1 MANYVKFKQGLKKD
15 FNTTNQPL
23 TNGMIYFVID
33 EHNNGSIYYDTIVDG
48 EHATKEGTVHRVKF
62 SGLPIKIT
70 GSVIGTGVIS
80 KDGETIEINTS
91 TNHSH
96 GLAHQDFTVTLSND
110 DTNLKWTRLGNQNG
124 EGFWLKSIKGDVKAP
139 AWFQP
144 NYGAGIAFGG
154 GSTKGIISVKYNEPS
169 IRFAG
174 GNGDAPVWYFTITGA
189 NDKTYD
195 LSKIGGHSSDSAK
208 LDHNLIFKIAST
220 ADATQGGNGTATD
233 LSGSAVDLYLPTKI
247 SGFDLLQATRFQ
259 GNADTST
266 VAAKLGKGG
275 NTSLPMTFYWDG
287 SKGTQPTWLWGG
299 ENGIDMYVYNPSN
312 FRVAHSVNTA
322 GLDHDVTFKISK
334 VANATT
340 GEAGV
345 VTKLTGALLEL
356 ILPASI
362 SGFNLIQ
369 STRFQ
374 GNADSATVASRA
386 NSLFLNP
393 SNRQENIDYQ
403 INSDKYQS
411 RVTYSL
417 ASSITKT
424 GKPPVGDSHVLTFG
438 WDGSGWG
445 AQLAIT
451 ADAKPHMAIR
461 GATVDEKG
469 VSIWDET
476 WSTVLDSS
484 NYTSYI
490 NNYYWANVKV
500 STASSM
506 ETKPT
511 FNTAY
516 TSNWWRS
523 TGKTGWWND
532 TYSGGIAMEDKTYVK
547 VAGNKSFL
555 IPNGSLKIGGNGDI
569 FFATGY
575 DDATLKIYGQ
585 TNTDFGVETIV
596 IQTCFD
602 NRDPQTSEYT
612 TQYANR
618 CNLLLQPRGGQVYIG
633 KNLTTP
639 GDIGYKLL
647 VGGNQ
652 WIEGNLVF
660 KGAKEIKFI
669 GSKQTYSMIR
679 FIDNTSDAY
688 GNGISIGGGGSTV
701 IGAGESAMS
710 YVTNGGDERL
720 FLLSD
725 GAINIEAGGDTI
737 SNRKGLQVT
746 SDGHILPI
754 KAENSNPNAQDLG
767 SAADYWR
774 NLYINNI
781 TLQGQVGNRLVW
793 TNGSKILQAG
803 YHYADTDRIAIN
815 TAGRQGYNF
824 YVNGSSYFSS
834 NTYIHRNYFLNN
846 PSTGAG
852 ELVLTAL
859 GYKSAGYPVYND
871 PEFAKGANGIS
882 VYNNSSNGVVT
893 HAIVSDASSGNSSGK
908 ILKITHTGSG
918 SPGFGG
924 FVQYISS
931 RANAIFIQI
940 FRAKIPTGRNVATAS
955 NSMGDNYKD
964 EWLTPTTGTGRW
976 EWYARRVICGASGT
990 FSTGGYVYIK
1000 DGAAP
1005 TASSPLVWYL
1015 SYCNVIDI
1023 TKGNYDGLRTRYSDF
1038 VIYDSGEDGKDN
1050 KTPINDKYVAK
1061 IVAKTSNGT
1070 TFTLRG
1076 LNGAGNELAD
1086 AVLTIPNAGSG
1097 KAGLITDA
1105 AQTIY
1110 GEKTLT
1116 SNLRFANVTTGTRG
1130 IVGTIADNNYWRVV
1144 GRADKTNEGYLEIAT
1159 GDDANEPIYMRQYSG
1174 VFGTVKRTFTILD
1187 GSGCSRAPEL
1197 FEAKKV
1203 HVNSKLN
1210 QSTAI
1215 ADISYQFQVTGTSNF
1230 TDTVNISG
1238 VTNHHNN
1245 IQIDANYSIARP
1257 GRGSNWFGS
1266 HNTAMIRMTTIDGW
1280 APLLAQRA
1288 TNGYW
1293 VLGHYNNGGE
1303 FNDQWIFGY
1312 LANSNLEGTSGAKND
1327 LSTKYRMRNVGGEKN
1342 ILFSTYNAQIGS
1354 STNPVYIKSNGEA
1367 VACTYSLS
1375 ATIEAGTA
1383 NRMAYYKT
1391 ANQIGSSGHYVTSN
1405 QVGINASS
1413 SKNYTFYVGGD
1424 SLFDNAVTINGNV
1437 HILPDTDVGLNG
1449 AGSLVIGNKAGQN
1462 LGIDGN
1468 EIMARNNS
1476 KASALYLNNEG
1487 GVVQV
1492 GQDGITI
1499 QAKASSTNLQSGG
1512 LRISSENAGNSGN
1525 VALELYRGNNGSWQI
1540 ANEGAILYF
1549 RTNWVGEKKATYA
1562 KNTLIIDNTTGSAS
1576 IPYLAIGQ
1584 EERNTTYGLYVV
1596 SSQSW
1601 IKNTLWTGN
1610 VYPDTNNT
1618 RECGTNNY
1626 FWNKMNTNWLNVNRG
1641 TSQTDGGITLYGGDV
1656 NYGIIFR
1663 TTKNQGTHGY
1673 VSGDWATYFTMS
1685 NSAGRGWI
1693 FKRWGVG
1700 NVASISTDG
1709 NAYFNGHIRAA
1720 STGGSWLDGQRYN
1733 YGGYNLLD
1741 ATNSESYWPWLRQ
1754 TNTNTKKWFS
1764 FGILANSFYL
1774 IGSSTNRTDNGYD
1787 FGWQFDISNGNTT
1800 FNTNGNKNNTS
1811 KTVINGRLIVNPYY
1825 STEQSYSEG
1834 IRVNRANNGWANII
1848 LGGDNGSSTGTSS
1861 TTWLIGHRGSN
1872 GTSSGSGGSNGAN
1885 LTGKINDL
1893 TIEVN
1898 SSSGQGLTLPVAQG
1912 ELLTWQQ
1919 RPIMAQ
1925 LPAQGGSATILNNAN
1940 YKTAYLATTSNGNAS
1955 MGLVSANWYHVMNF
1969 RHLDNNGFN
1978 SQFVLPLN
1986 HNGQAAWRLSSG
1998 TTWEPWNYIFD
2009 DNHAMIPAS
2018 NNVYNIGSASNYW
2031 ATGYINTLYVAGN
2044 AYANGSNRIPTTG
2057 NTTGTI
2063 GSATVPVYSDNGVL
2077 KTITSYSGNAATAT
2091 TASKLSR
2098 NAGSATK
2105 PIYFSGGVPVQC
2117 NDTLGV
2123 SISGNAAS
2131 ATYTTQLLGVNGSN
2145 TPYSAVEGNLIR
2157 AVWNVK
2163 GDSRWYLKA
2172 GTYNCRVNYADN
2184 AGNAD
2189 TIDGYHASEV
2199 YKAATHTINNYSSVN
2214 DWVQIA
2220 TINIDG
2226 TDLAMG
2232 GFTAILSNREYLDG
2246 SSFILTVAIRRN
2258 SVTSASCQAFYTP
2271 IGSSSPREI
2280 TIRSNDGVNF
2290 YIYLKSELNSWTT
2303 YYNVTKI
2310 MTENKVIFENTGI
2323 SSTNLIT
2330 GDVLKVTATRGGYVN
2345 RAVNANNTKEVW
2357 NDSSYMSF
2365 HWNGQSGQ
2373 PTWLWGGNND
2383 TNMYVYNP
2391 SNFRVS
2397 YANNAGDADTV
2408 DGYHASDLAKKT
2420 DVSNSYVK
2428 KAGDTMTGELK
2439 NSSNDFT
2446 LSSNSNEQRFKFLN
2460 ASKNKHTV
2468 YFYKG
2473 AGTSSTIVGLWDST
2487 DGQIW
2492 TYNTS
2497 GYFNLDKRV
2506 VIGGY
2511 NNSNYSL
2518 STSSFICDSWIRT
2531 TGSTGWYNET
2541 YGGGWHMSD
2550 STYIRNYNSKH
2561 LYITGRLGVNCELR
2575 LWEAGRQI
2583 TRAGNSVA
2591 WINGRD
2597 GALIRQDSYTGYNPI
2612 FSCKTTNG
2620 SWELGPYDNNILY
2633 FTYGTDSNHK
2643 AGKNSVEHPLRLM
2656 PGKGVLLSGLN
2667 YGTSLPSSGTNGQ
2680 VFFKI

>member
-33 EHNNGSIYYDTIVDG
+33 ENNNGSIYYDTIVDG
-48 EHATKEGTVHRVKF
+48 KKATKNGTVHRVKF

-80 KDGETIEINTS
+80 QNGETIEINTA

-124 EGFWLKSIKGDVKAP
+124 EGFWLKSIRGDVKAP

-144 NYGAGIAFGG
+144 NYGAGVAFGG

-169 IRFAG
+169 VRFAG

-189 NDKTYD
+189 NNKSYD

-208 LDHNLIFKIAST
+208 LDHNVTFKIAST
-220 ADATQGGNGTATD
+220 ADSTKGGNGTTTN
-233 LSGSAVDLYLPTKI
+233 LSGAAVDLYLPSNL
-247 SGFDLLQATRFQ
+247 SGFD
-259 GNADTST
+259 N
-266 VAAKLGKGG
+266 
-275 NTSLPMTFYWDG
+275 
-287 SKGTQPTWLWGG
+287 
-299 ENGIDMYVYNPSN
+299 
-312 FRVAHSVNTA
+312 
-322 GLDHDVTFKISK
+322 
-334 VANATT
+334 
-340 GEAGV
+340 
-345 VTKLTGALLEL
+345 
-356 ILPASI
+356 
-362 SGFNLIQ
+362 IQ

-374 GNADSATVASRA
+374 GTADNADTVDYFHMAEEKYKYETTKKQPASGADWCIKISTPVWNSTSETIYLSADGDNTHGTVI
-386 NSLFLNP
+386 L
-393 SNRQENIDYQ
+393 
-403 INSDKYQS
+403 
-411 RVTYSL
+411 
-417 ASSITKT
+417 KT
-424 GKPPVGDSHVLTFG
+424 GSRQNNWWGYATNYNGTGIIGVYKLVSDSDDVYIKVNGAYTSVRIRTTFNPTISIPTTIPDYKFTSVPWQGGFFSNAIYTDTLTF
-438 WDGSGWG
+438 
-445 AQLAIT
+445 T
-451 ADAKPHMAIR
+451 TPK
-461 GATVDEKG
+461 
-469 VSIWDET
+469 
-476 WSTVLDSS
+476 
-484 NYTSYI
+484 
-490 NNYYWANVKV
+490 YWANIPI
-500 STASSM
+500 SDSSK
-506 ETKPT
+506 TDTQPT

-516 TSNWWRS
+516 VSNWWRS
-523 TGKTGWWND
+523 TGNTGWWNE
-532 TYSGGIAMEDKTYVK
+532 THLGGITMEDKTYVK

-585 TNTDFGVETIV
+585 TNTEYGIETIA

-602 NRDPQTSEYT
+602 NQDPQISTHT

-633 KNLTTP
+633 KNLTAV
-639 GDIGYKLL
+639 GDTGYKLL
-647 VGGNQ
+647 VDGNQ
-652 WIEGNLVF
+652 WTSGSQWVNGNLLF
-660 KGAKEIKFI
+660 TDITGNTADTGMNLKGI
-669 GSKQTYSMIR
+669 
-679 FIDNTSDAY
+679 Y
-688 GNGISIGGGGSTV
+688 GRIGGN
-701 IGAGESAMS
+701 
-710 YVTNGGDERL
+710 NGWR
-720 FLLSD
+720 
-725 GAINIEAGGDTI
+725 IAGG
-737 SNRKGLQVT
+737 
-746 SDGHILPI
+746 
-754 KAENSNPNAQDLG
+754 A
-767 SAADYWR
+767 
-774 NLYINNI
+774 
-781 TLQGQVGNRLVW
+781 
-793 TNGSKILQAG
+793 
-803 YHYADTDRIAIN
+803 
-815 TAGRQGYNF
+815 
-824 YVNGSSYFSS
+824 
-834 NTYIHRNYFLNN
+834 
-846 PSTGAG
+846 
-852 ELVLTAL
+852 
-859 GYKSAGYPVYND
+859 
-871 PEFAKGANGIS
+871 
-882 VYNNSSNGVVT
+882 
-893 HAIVSDASSGNSSGK
+893 
-908 ILKITHTGSG
+908 
-918 SPGFGG
+918 
-924 FVQYISS
+924 
-931 RANAIFIQI
+931 RAN
-940 FRAKIPTGRNVATAS
+940 
-955 NSMGDNYKD
+955 
-964 EWLTPTTGTGRW
+964 
-976 EWYARRVICGASGT
+976 
-990 FSTGGYVYIK
+990 
-1000 DGAAP
+1000 
-1005 TASSPLVWYL
+1005 
-1015 SYCNVIDI
+1015 
-1023 TKGNYDGLRTRYSDF
+1023 
-1038 VIYDSGEDGKDN
+1038 
-1050 KTPINDKYVAK
+1050 
-1061 IVAKTSNGT
+1061 
-1070 TFTLRG
+1070 
-1076 LNGAGNELAD
+1076 
-1086 AVLTIPNAGSG
+1086 NA
-1097 KAGLITDA
+1097 
-1105 AQTIY
+1105 
-1110 GEKTLT
+1110 
-1116 SNLRFANVTTGTRG
+1116 
-1130 IVGTIADNNYWRVV
+1130 
-1144 GRADKTNEGYLEIAT
+1144 GYLEIAT
-1159 GDDANEPIYMRQYSG
+1159 CDDMNEPIYVRQYGDGGDWNGYVSLA
-1174 VFGTVKRTFTILD
+1174 RTFTLLD
-1187 GSGCSRAPEL
+1187 AAGRSRAPEL

-1203 HVNSKLN
+1203 HVNSKLDQN
-1210 QSTAI
+1210 VAI
-1215 ADISYQFQVTGTSNF
+1215 ADIGYQFQVTGTSNF
-1230 TDTVNISG
+1230 TGSVDISG
-1238 VTNHHNN
+1238 VTTHHNH
-1245 IQIDANYSIARP
+1245 IQIDTNYSIAKP
-1257 GRGSNWFGS
+1257 GKNSAWFGS
-1266 HNTAMIRMTTIDGW
+1266 HNNAMIRMTSVNDW
-1280 APLLAQRA
+1280 SPLLAQKA

-1293 VLGHYNNGGE
+1293 ILGHYNHYNE
-1303 FNDQWIFGY
+1303 KDKNDKNSDFRNQWVFGY
-1312 LANSNLEGTSGAKND
+1312 LSDSNLEGTTGASNSLTTTYRLLNISGNNNQ
-1327 LSTKYRMRNVGGEKN
+1327 RMFVSA
-1342 ILFSTYNAQIGS
+1342 IYNAAVGS
-1354 STNPVYIKSNGEA
+1354 GTQPVFIQSNGN
-1367 VACTYSLS
+1367 VAACSYGLS

-1383 NRMAYYKT
+1383 NRMAFYKT
-1391 ANQIGSSGHYVTSN
+1391 ANQIGSSGHYVTSS

-1424 SLFDNAVTINGNV
+1424 SLFNNAVTINGNV
-1437 HILPDTDVGLNG
+1437 HIIPDTDVGLNG

-1468 EIMARNNS
+1468 EVMARNNS

-1487 GVVQV
+1487 GIVQV

-1512 LRISSENAGNSGN
+1512 LRISSEKAGNNGN
-1525 VALELYRGNNGSWQI
+1525 VALELYRGNNSSWQI
-1540 ANEGAILYF
+1540 ANEGGILYF
-1549 RTNWVGEKKATYA
+1549 RTNWVGEKKTTYA

-1576 IPYLAIGQ
+1576 LPYLAIGQ

-1610 VYPDTNNT
+1610 VYPDVNNT

-1626 FWNKMNTNWLNVNRG
+1626 FWNKMSTNWLNVNRG
-1641 TSQTDGGITLYGGDV
+1641 NSDTDGGITLFGGDI

-1720 STGGSWLDGQRYN
+1720 STGSSWLDGQRYN

-1741 ATNSESYWPWLRQ
+1741 ATNSGSYWPWLRQ

-1764 FGILANSFYL
+1764 FGILSNSFYL

-1800 FNTNGNKNNTS
+1800 FNTSGNKDNTS

-1834 IRVNRANNGWANII
+1834 IKVNRARNGWANII

-1872 GTSSGSGGSNGAN
+1872 GTNSNSGSANGAN
-1885 LTGKINDL
+1885 LAGKINDL

-1898 SSSGQGLTLPVAQG
+1898 SSSGQGLTLPATQG

-1925 LPAQGGSATILNNAN
+1925 LPAQGSSTTILNNAN

-1955 MGLVSANWYHVMNF
+1955 MGLASANWYHVMNF
-1969 RHLDNNGFN
+1969 RHLDNNGYN

-1986 HNGQAAWRLSSG
+1986 HNGQAAWRFSSG
-1998 TTWEPWNYIFD
+1998 TTWSAWNYIFD
-2009 DNHAMIPAS
+2009 DRHAMIPAS
-2018 NNVYNIGSASNYW
+2018 NNVYNIGSTSNYW

-2044 AYANGSNRIPTTG
+2044 AYANGGNRIPTTG

-2091 TASKLSR
+2091 TASKLST
-2098 NAGSATK
+2098 NAGSSTI
-2105 PIYFSGGVPVQC
+2105 PVYFSGGVPVQC
-2117 NDTLGV
+2117 SNTLAV
-2123 SISGNAAS
+2123 NISGNAAS
-2131 ATYTTQLLGVNGSN
+2131 ATYTTQLLGVQNNGSN
-2145 TPYSAVEGNLIR
+2145 TPYSAIEGNLIR

-2172 GTYNCRVNYADN
+2172 GSYNCRVNYAD
-2184 AGNAD
+2184 
-2189 TIDGYHASEV
+2189 
-2199 YKAATHTINNYSSVN
+2199 
-2214 DWVQIA
+2214 
-2220 TINIDG
+2220 
-2226 TDLAMG
+2226 
-2232 GFTAILSNREYLDG
+2232 
-2246 SSFILTVAIRRN
+2246 
-2258 SVTSASCQAFYTP
+2258 
-2271 IGSSSPREI
+2271 
-2280 TIRSNDGVNF
+2280 
-2290 YIYLKSELNSWTT
+2290 
-2303 YYNVTKI
+2303 
-2310 MTENKVIFENTGI
+2310 
-2323 SSTNLIT
+2323 
-2330 GDVLKVTATRGGYVN
+2330 
-2345 RAVNANNTKEVW
+2345 
-2357 NDSSYMSF
+2357 
-2365 HWNGQSGQ
+2365 
-2373 PTWLWGGNND
+2373 
-2383 TNMYVYNP
+2383 
-2391 SNFRVS
+2391 
-2397 YANNAGDADTV
+2397 NAGDADTV

-2446 LSSNSNEQRFKFLN
+2446 LSSDSNEQRFKFLN

-2497 GYFNLDKRV
+2497 GYFNLAKRV

-2541 YGGGWHMSD
+2541 YGGGWYMSD
-2550 STYIRNYNSKH
+2550 NTYIRNYNSKH

-2575 LWEAGRQI
+2575 LWEAKRQI

-2591 WINGRD
+2591 WIYGRD

-2633 FTYGTDSNHK
+2633 FAYGTDSNYK
-2643 AGKNSVEHPLRLM
+2643 AGNNSVEHPLRLM
-2656 PGKGVLLSGLN
+2656 PGKGVLLSSRN

-2680 VFFKI
+2680 IFFKI

>member
-33 EHNNGSIYYDTIVDG
+33 ENNNGSIYYDTIVDG
-48 EHATKEGTVHRVKF
+48 KQATKKGTVHRVKF

-70 GSVIGTGVIS
+70 GSVTGTGVIS
-80 KDGETIEINTS
+80 KDGESIEINTS

-96 GLAHQDFTVTLSND
+96 GLAHQDFTVTLTND

-124 EGFWLKSIKGDVKAP
+124 GGFWLKSIRGQTKAP
-139 AWFQP
+139 AWFLP
-144 NYGAGIAFGG
+144 DFSAGIAFGG
-154 GSTKGIISVKYNEPS
+154 SDTKGIISVKYSQPG

-208 LDHNLIFKIAST
+208 LDHNVTFKIAST
-220 ADATQGGNGTATD
+220 ADATNGANGTKTD
-233 LSGSAVDLYLPTKI
+233 LSGSAVNLYLPTKI
-247 SGFDLLQATRFQ
+247 SGFDLLQA
-259 GNADTST
+259 S
-266 VAAKLGKGG
+266 
-275 NTSLPMTFYWDG
+275 
-287 SKGTQPTWLWGG
+287 
-299 ENGIDMYVYNPSN
+299 
-312 FRVAHSVNTA
+312 
-322 GLDHDVTFKISK
+322 
-334 VANATT
+334 
-340 GEAGV
+340 
-345 VTKLTGALLEL
+345 
-356 ILPASI
+356 
-362 SGFNLIQ
+362 
-369 STRFQ
+369 RFQ
-374 GNADSATVASRA
+374 GNADSATYATSA
-386 NSLFLNP
+386 DYAKGLFLNP
-393 SNRQENIDYQ
+393 ETRQEDMNFNLADA
-403 INSDKYQS
+403 KYIK
-411 RVTYSL
+411 RVTYSM
-417 ASSITKT
+417 ATSTTKKN
-424 GKPPVGDSHVLTFG
+424 KPPIGDANILSFG
-438 WDGSGWG
+438 WDNSGYGS
-445 AQLAIT
+445 QLAIQNGS
-451 ADAKPHMAIR
+451 AGHLAVR
-461 GATVDEKG
+461 GSGSTNGASSWGE
-469 VSIWDET
+469 

-500 STASSM
+500 STASST

-569 FFATGY
+569 LFATGY

-585 TNTDFGVETIV
+585 TNTDFGIETIV

-639 GDIGYKLL
+639 GDVGYKLL

-669 GSKQTYSMIR
+669 GSKATYSMIR
-679 FIDNTSDAY
+679 FIDNTSDNY

-701 IGAGESAMS
+701 IGAGESAIS
-710 YVTNGGDERL
+710 YVTNGGDKRL

-767 SAADYWR
+767 SATDYWR

-834 NTYIHRNYFLNN
+834 NTYIHRNHFLNN

-882 VYNNSSNGVVT
+882 VYNNSNNGVVT

-990 FSTGGYVYIK
+990 FSTGGHIYIK

-1061 IVAKTSNGT
+1061 IVTKTSNGT

-1086 AVLTIPNAGSG
+1086 AVLTIPNAGSD
-1097 KAGLITDA
+1097 KAGLITNT
-1105 AQTIY
+1105 AQGIY
-1110 GEKTLT
+1110 GEKTLHD
-1116 SNLRFANVTTGTRG
+1116 NLRFANVSTGTRG
-1130 IVGTIADNNYWRVV
+1130 IIGTIADNDYWRVV

-1174 VFGTVKRTFTILD
+1174 VFGTVKRTFTVLD
-1187 GSGCSRAPEL
+1187 GSGRSRAPEL
-1197 FEAKKV
+1197 FEAKKI

-1210 QSTAI
+1210 QNNAI
-1215 ADISYQFQVTGTSNF
+1215 ADIGYQFQVTGTSNF
-1230 TDTVNISG
+1230 TDNVDISG
-1238 VTNHHNN
+1238 ITTHHSN
-1245 IQIDANYSIARP
+1245 IQMDANYSFSKP
-1257 GRGSNWFGS
+1257 GHSVSWNQS
-1266 HNTAMIRMTTIDGW
+1266 HSMAMIRITTVNGW
-1280 APLLAQRA
+1280 TPILAQKSS
-1288 TNGYW
+1288 TGYW
-1293 VLGHYNNGGE
+1293 TLGHWDLNNFKDEWVIGFLSDTNLSGV
-1303 FNDQWIFGY
+1303 
-1312 LANSNLEGTSGAKND
+1312 ANAKND
-1327 LSTKYRMRNVGGEKN
+1327 LTTKYRIRNVGGEKN
-1342 ILFSTYNAQIGS
+1342 LIFASYNTQVGS
-1354 STNPVYIKSNGEA
+1354 STNPIYIKQNGEA
-1367 VACTYSLS
+1367 IACSYSLS

-1391 ANQIGSSGHYVTSN
+1391 ANQIGSSNHYVTSS

-1413 SKNYTFYVGGD
+1413 SKDYTFYVGGD

-1437 HILPDTDVGLNG
+1437 HILPDTDVGLNA

-1468 EIMARNNS
+1468 EVMARNNS

-1512 LRISSENAGNSGN
+1512 LRISSENAGNNGN

-1549 RTNWVGEKKATYA
+1549 RTNWVGDRKTIYA
-1562 KNTLIIDNTTGSAS
+1562 KNALIIDNTTGAAS
-1576 IPYLAIGQ
+1576 LPYLAIGQ
-1584 EERNTTYGLYVV
+1584 EERNTTYGLYVT

-1601 IKNTLWTGN
+1601 IKNTLWTGH
-1610 VYPDTNNT
+1610 VYPDANNK
-1618 RECGTNNY
+1618 
-1626 FWNKMNTNWLNVNRG
+1626 WNLGSAQYQWHSFHVFRDLNIYGNES
-1641 TSQTDGGITLYGGDV
+1641 TTDESHIKFNASDKTQRAIIT
-1656 NYGIIFR
+1656 
-1663 TTKNQGTHGY
+1663 
-1673 VSGDWATYFTMS
+1673 
-1685 NSAGRGWI
+1685 
-1693 FKRWGVG
+1693 
-1700 NVASISTDG
+1700 
-1709 NAYFNGHIRAA
+1709 FNGNINNGAQSDTHLKIATSYGAIKIKPANGYLDLGSGNDLHIQA
-1720 STGGSWLDGQRYN
+1720 
-1733 YGGYNLLD
+1733 
-1741 ATNSESYWPWLRQ
+1741 
-1754 TNTNTKKWFS
+1754 NTKS
-1764 FGILANSFYL
+1764 FNQDIIAAYDASGGGHGIDLVIGGGATTVVGAGESAAAMRSVGASANENLYLTADANVFLYSNCDSIGNRRYVVFDTSRNFYP
-1774 IGSSTNRTDNGYD
+1774 DAD
-1787 FGWQFDISNGNTT
+1787 
-1800 FNTNGNKNNTS
+1800 
-1811 KTVINGRLIVNPYY
+1811 
-1825 STEQSYSEG
+1825 
-1834 IRVNRANNGWANII
+1834 
-1848 LGGDNGSSTGTSS
+1848 
-1861 TTWLIGHRGSN
+1861 
-1872 GTSSGSGGSNGAN
+1872 SSGSIGVSNKRWNNGYFNYLNIKGNCSADMGYSTANPKIIFSDSNSVQAVGIVYTGTGVYRPTKGLKIMDVSNDDTGNVWLEVQGDVWTGGNVRINNNKSLIQNQNDTSNYTEAIKWYKGGKSQNTYDPQIGQHNTGNDGTGSICILPYATATAPWGGS
-1885 LTGKINDL
+1885 
-1893 TIEVN
+1893 V
-1898 SSSGQGLTLPVAQG
+1898 GLFIAKSRML
-1912 ELLTWQQ
+1912 
-1919 RPIMAQ
+1919 
-1925 LPAQGGSATILNNAN
+1925 
-1940 YKTAYLATTSNGNAS
+1940 
-1955 MGLVSANWYHVMNF
+1955 
-1969 RHLDNNGFN
+1969 LDNYR
-1978 SQFVLPLN
+1978 V
-1986 HNGQAAWRLSSG
+1986 
-1998 TTWEPWNYIFD
+1998 
-2009 DNHAMIPAS
+2009 
-2018 NNVYNIGSASNYW
+2018 
-2031 ATGYINTLYVAGN
+2031 
-2044 AYANGSNRIPTTG
+2044 PTTG
-2057 NTTGTI
+2057 NSGGTV
-2063 GSATVPVYSDNGVL
+2063 GSATVPVYSDGGVL

-2091 TASKLSR
+2091 TASKLSK

-2123 SISGNAAS
+2123 NISGNAAS
-2131 ATYTTQLLGVNGSN
+2131 ATYTTQLLGVQNNGSN
-2145 TPYSAVEGNLIR
+2145 TPYSATEGNLIR

-2172 GTYNCRVNYADN
+2172 GSYNCRINYADN

-2189 TIDGYHASEV
+2189 T
-2199 YKAATHTINNYSSVN
+2199 
-2214 DWVQIA
+2214 
-2220 TINIDG
+2220 
-2226 TDLAMG
+2226 
-2232 GFTAILSNREYLDG
+2232 
-2246 SSFILTVAIRRN
+2246 
-2258 SVTSASCQAFYTP
+2258 
-2271 IGSSSPREI
+2271 
-2280 TIRSNDGVNF
+2280 
-2290 YIYLKSELNSWTT
+2290 
-2303 YYNVTKI
+2303 
-2310 MTENKVIFENTGI
+2310 
-2323 SSTNLIT
+2323 
-2330 GDVLKVTATRGGYVN
+2330 
-2345 RAVNANNTKEVW
+2345 
-2357 NDSSYMSF
+2357 
-2365 HWNGQSGQ
+2365 
-2373 PTWLWGGNND
+2373 
-2383 TNMYVYNP
+2383 
-2391 SNFRVS
+2391 
-2397 YANNAGDADTV
+2397 V
-2408 DGYHASDLAKKT
+2408 DGYHAADLFSGGYKTTLDLSALNNNLYYPVTGVSIPANGYHKIKVSVHLNSGTKPSWATHNSGFTTNVELYTTAYGWGITHGETIILNDSYNFTNCGQVVGFTQNGNTSTPILWLRGGGKYFVECDYNASWTIRTSLYYTQGGPSDTYKQT
-2420 DVSNSYVK
+2420 VEPQSSYPGF
-2428 KAGDTMTGELK
+2428 KAGDG
-2439 NSSNDFT
+2439 
-2446 LSSNSNEQRFKFLN
+2446 
-2460 ASKNKHTV
+2460 
-2468 YFYKG
+2468 G
-2473 AGTSSTIVGLWDST
+2473 AING
-2487 DGQIW
+2487 
-2492 TYNTS
+2492 
-2497 GYFNLDKRV
+2497 
-2506 VIGGY
+2506 VI
-2511 NNSNYSL
+2511 
-2518 STSSFICDSWIRT
+2518 
-2531 TGSTGWYNET
+2531 
-2541 YGGGWHMSD
+2541 
-2550 STYIRNYNSKH
+2550 
-2561 LYITGRLGVNCELR
+2561 
-2575 LWEAGRQI
+2575 
-2583 TRAGNSVA
+2583 RAGQVYGAVWNDYAEYRQTKEYIQPGYCV
-2591 WINGRD
+2591 IETGNGDLIKSSERLQP
-2597 GALIRQDSYTGYNPI
+2597 GANIVSDTFGFAIGETEQTKTPLAVSGRVLAYPYEDRDSYQAGDPVCSGPNGTISKMTREEVREYPDRIIGTVSEIPNYEVWGTGNV
-2612 FSCKTTNG
+2612 KV
-2620 SWELGPYDNNILY
+2620 NNRIWI
-2633 FTYGTDSNHK
+2633 K
-2643 AGKNSVEHPLRLM
+2643 VK
-2656 PGKGVLLSGLN
+2656 
-2667 YGTSLPSSGTNGQ
+2667 
-2680 VFFKI
+2680 

>member
-33 EHNNGSIYYDTIVDG
+33 ENNNGSIYYDTIVDG
-48 EHATKEGTVHRVKF
+48 KQATKNGTVHRVKF

-70 GSVIGTGVIS
+70 GSVTGTGVIS
-80 KDGETIEINTS
+80 QDGETIEINTS

-96 GLAHQDFTVTLSND
+96 GLAHQDFTVKLSND

-169 IRFAG
+169 IKFAG

-189 NDKTYD
+189 NNKTYD

-208 LDHNLIFKIAST
+208 LDHNVTFKIAST
-220 ADATQGGNGTATD
+220 ADATNGANGTKTD
-233 LSGSAVDLYLPTKI
+233 LSGSAVNLYLPTKI
-247 SGFDLLQATRFQ
+247 SGFDLLQA
-259 GNADTST
+259 S
-266 VAAKLGKGG
+266 
-275 NTSLPMTFYWDG
+275 
-287 SKGTQPTWLWGG
+287 
-299 ENGIDMYVYNPSN
+299 
-312 FRVAHSVNTA
+312 
-322 GLDHDVTFKISK
+322 
-334 VANATT
+334 
-340 GEAGV
+340 
-345 VTKLTGALLEL
+345 
-356 ILPASI
+356 
-362 SGFNLIQ
+362 
-369 STRFQ
+369 RFQ
-374 GNADSATVASRA
+374 GNADSATYATSA
-386 NSLFLNP
+386 DYAKGLFLNP
-393 SNRQENIDYQ
+393 ETRQEDMNFNLADA
-403 INSDKYQS
+403 KYIK
-411 RVTYSL
+411 RVTYSM
-417 ASSITKT
+417 ATSTTKKN
-424 GKPPVGDSHVLTFG
+424 KPPIGDANILSFG
-438 WDGSGWG
+438 WDHSGYGS
-445 AQLAIT
+445 QLAIQNGN
-451 ADAKPHMAIR
+451 AGHLAVR
-461 GATVDEKG
+461 GSGSTNGASSWGE
-469 VSIWDET
+469 

-575 DDATLKIYGQ
+575 DNATLKIYGQ

-639 GDIGYKLL
+639 GDVGYKLL

-669 GSKQTYSMIR
+669 GSKQTSSMIR

-710 YVTNGGDERL
+710 YVTNGGDKKL

-725 GAINIEAGGDTI
+725 GAINIEAGGGTI

-859 GYKSAGYPVYND
+859 GYKSVGYPVYND
-871 PEFAKGANGIS
+871 PEFAKGTNGIS
-882 VYNNSSNGVVT
+882 VYNNASNGAVT

-940 FRAKIPTGRNVATAS
+940 FRAKIPTGRNVATVS
-955 NSMGDNYKD
+955 NSMGDNHKD
-964 EWLTPTTGTGRW
+964 EWLTPTAGTGRW

-990 FSTGGYVYIK
+990 FSTGGHVYIK

-1015 SYCNVIDI
+1015 SYCNVIDV
-1023 TKGNYDGLRTRYSDF
+1023 TKGNYDGLRSRYSDF
-1038 VIYDSGEDGKDN
+1038 VTYDSGEDGKDN
-1050 KTPINDKYVAK
+1050 KTPINDKYVTK
-1061 IVAKTSNGT
+1061 IVTKTSNGT

-1086 AVLTIPNAGSG
+1086 AVLTIPNAGSD
-1097 KAGLITDA
+1097 KAGLITNT
-1105 AQTIY
+1105 AQGIY
-1110 GEKTLT
+1110 GEKTLHE
-1116 SNLRFANVTTGTRG
+1116 NLRFAGISTGTRG
-1130 IVGTIADNNYWRVV
+1130 IVGTIADNDYWRVV

-1187 GSGCSRAPEL
+1187 GSGRSRAPEL

-1257 GRGSNWFGS
+1257 GRGSKWFGS
-1266 HNTAMIRMTTIDGW
+1266 HNAAMIRMTTIDGW

-1293 VLGHYNNGGE
+1293 VLGHYNNGGV

-1312 LANSNLEGTSGAKND
+1312 LANSNLEGTSGAKDD

-1342 ILFSTYNAQIGS
+1342 ILFSTYDAQIGS

-1367 VACTYSLS
+1367 VACSYSLS

-1487 GVVQV
+1487 GIVKV

-1512 LRISSENAGNSGN
+1512 LRISSESNGGNGN

-1626 FWNKMNTNWLNVNRG
+1626 FWNKMSTNWLNVNRG
-1641 TSQTDGGITLYGGDV
+1641 ISQTDGGITLYGGDV
-1656 NYGIIFR
+1656 NYGIMFR
-1663 TTKNQGTHGY
+1663 TTENQGTHGY

-1720 STGGSWLDGQRYN
+1720 STGSSWLDGQRYN

-1741 ATNSESYWPWLRQ
+1741 ATDSGSYWPWLRQ

-1834 IRVNRANNGWANII
+1834 IRVNRANNGWASII

-1969 RHLDNNGFN
+1969 RHLDNNGHN
-1978 SQFVLPLN
+1978 SQFVLPLS

-1998 TTWEPWNYIFD
+1998 TTWKPWNYIFD
-2009 DNHAMIPAS
+2009 DNHAMVPAS
-2018 NNVYNIGSASNYW
+2018 NNAYNIGSTSNYW

-2044 AYANGSNRIPTTG
+2044 AYANGSKRIPTTG
-2057 NTTGTI
+2057 NASGTI

-2077 KTITSYSGNAATAT
+2077 KTITSYSGNAA
-2091 TASKLSR
+2091 
-2098 NAGSATK
+2098 
-2105 PIYFSGGVPVQC
+2105 
-2117 NDTLGV
+2117 
-2123 SISGNAAS
+2123 S

-2145 TPYSAVEGNLIR
+2145 TPYSAIEGNLIR

-2172 GTYNCRVNYADN
+2172 GSYNCRVNYADN

-2189 TIDGYHASEV
+2189 T
-2199 YKAATHTINNYSSVN
+2199 
-2214 DWVQIA
+2214 
-2220 TINIDG
+2220 
-2226 TDLAMG
+2226 
-2232 GFTAILSNREYLDG
+2232 
-2246 SSFILTVAIRRN
+2246 
-2258 SVTSASCQAFYTP
+2258 
-2271 IGSSSPREI
+2271 
-2280 TIRSNDGVNF
+2280 
-2290 YIYLKSELNSWTT
+2290 
-2303 YYNVTKI
+2303 
-2310 MTENKVIFENTGI
+2310 
-2323 SSTNLIT
+2323 
-2330 GDVLKVTATRGGYVN
+2330 
-2345 RAVNANNTKEVW
+2345 
-2357 NDSSYMSF
+2357 
-2365 HWNGQSGQ
+2365 
-2373 PTWLWGGNND
+2373 
-2383 TNMYVYNP
+2383 
-2391 SNFRVS
+2391 
-2397 YANNAGDADTV
+2397 V
-2408 DGYHASDLAKKT
+2408 DGYHAADLFSGGYKTTLDLSALNNNLYYPVTGASIPANGYHKIKVSVHLNSGTKPSWATHNSGFTTNVELYTTAYGWGKTHGETIVLNDSYNFTNCGQVVGFTQNGNTSTPVLWLRGGGQYFVECDYNASWTIRTSLYYTQGSSSDT
-2420 DVSNSYVK
+2420 YYQTVEPQSSYPGF
-2428 KAGDTMTGELK
+2428 KAGDG
-2439 NSSNDFT
+2439 
-2446 LSSNSNEQRFKFLN
+2446 
-2460 ASKNKHTV
+2460 
-2468 YFYKG
+2468 G
-2473 AGTSSTIVGLWDST
+2473 AING
-2487 DGQIW
+2487 
-2492 TYNTS
+2492 
-2497 GYFNLDKRV
+2497 
-2506 VIGGY
+2506 VI
-2511 NNSNYSL
+2511 
-2518 STSSFICDSWIRT
+2518 
-2531 TGSTGWYNET
+2531 
-2541 YGGGWHMSD
+2541 
-2550 STYIRNYNSKH
+2550 
-2561 LYITGRLGVNCELR
+2561 
-2575 LWEAGRQI
+2575 
-2583 TRAGNSVA
+2583 RAGQVYGAVWNDYAEYRQTKECIQPGYCVIETGKGDLIKSSERLQPGANIVSDTFGFA
-2591 WINGRD
+2591 IGETEQTKTPLAVSGRVLAYPYED
-2597 GALIRQDSYTGYNPI
+2597 RDSYQAGDPVCSGPNGTISKMTREEVREYPDRIIGTVSEIPDYEIWGTGNV
-2612 FSCKTTNG
+2612 KV
-2620 SWELGPYDNNILY
+2620 NNRIWI
-2633 FTYGTDSNHK
+2633 K
-2643 AGKNSVEHPLRLM
+2643 VK
-2656 PGKGVLLSGLN
+2656 
-2667 YGTSLPSSGTNGQ
+2667 
-2680 VFFKI
+2680 

>member
-33 EHNNGSIYYDTIVDG
+33 ENNNGSIYYDTIVDG
-48 EHATKEGTVHRVKF
+48 KQATKNGTVHRVKF

-80 KDGETIEINTS
+80 QDGETIEINTS

-169 IRFAG
+169 IKFAG
-174 GNGDAPVWYFTITGA
+174 GNGDAPVWYFTITGT
-189 NDKTYD
+189 NNKTYD

-208 LDHNLIFKIAST
+208 LDHNVTFKIAST
-220 ADATQGGNGTATD
+220 ADATNGANGTKTD
-233 LSGSAVDLYLPTKI
+233 LSGSAVNLYLPTKI
-247 SGFDLLQATRFQ
+247 SGFDLLQA
-259 GNADTST
+259 S
-266 VAAKLGKGG
+266 
-275 NTSLPMTFYWDG
+275 
-287 SKGTQPTWLWGG
+287 
-299 ENGIDMYVYNPSN
+299 
-312 FRVAHSVNTA
+312 
-322 GLDHDVTFKISK
+322 
-334 VANATT
+334 
-340 GEAGV
+340 
-345 VTKLTGALLEL
+345 
-356 ILPASI
+356 
-362 SGFNLIQ
+362 
-369 STRFQ
+369 RFQ
-374 GNADSATVASRA
+374 GNADSATYATSA
-386 NSLFLNP
+386 GYAKGLFLNP
-393 SNRQENIDYQ
+393 EARQEDMNFNLADA
-403 INSDKYQS
+403 KYIK
-411 RVTYSL
+411 RVTYSM
-417 ASSITKT
+417 ATSTTKKN
-424 GKPPVGDSHVLTFG
+424 KPPIGDASILSFG
-438 WDGSGWG
+438 WDNSGYGS
-445 AQLAIT
+445 QLAIQNGN
-451 ADAKPHMAIR
+451 AGHLAVR
-461 GATVDEKG
+461 GSGSTNGASSWGE
-469 VSIWDET
+469 

-523 TGKTGWWND
+523 TGSTGWWNE
-532 TYSGGIAMEDKTYVK
+532 TYSGGITMEDKTYVK

-555 IPNGSLKIGGNGDI
+555 IPNGSLKIGGDGNI
-569 FFATGY
+569 FFATG
-575 DDATLKIYGQ
+575 DNDATLKIYGQ
-585 TNTDFGVETIV
+585 NNTKFGTETIA

-602 NRDPQTSEYT
+602 NEDPQTSGYT
-612 TQYANR
+612 TQYAER
-618 CNLLLQPRGGQVYIG
+618 CNLLLQPKGGQVYIG

-639 GDIGYKLL
+639 GDTGYKLL

-679 FIDNTSDAY
+679 FIDNTSNAY

-710 YVTNGGDERL
+710 YVTNGEDERL

-725 GAINIEAGGDTI
+725 GDINIEADGDTI

-793 TNGSKILQAG
+793 TNRSKILQAG

-859 GYKSAGYPVYND
+859 GYKSVGYPVYND
-871 PEFAKGANGIS
+871 PEFAKGTNGIL
-882 VYNNSSNGVVT
+882 VYNNASNGTVT

-940 FRAKIPTGRNVATAS
+940 FRAKIPTGRNVATTS

-964 EWLTPTTGTGRW
+964 EWLTPTAGTGRW

-990 FSTGGYVYIK
+990 FSTGGHVYIK

-1015 SYCNVIDI
+1015 SYCNVIDV
-1023 TKGNYDGLRTRYSDF
+1023 TKGNYDGLRSRYSDF
-1038 VIYDSGEDGKDN
+1038 VTYDSGEDGKDN

-1061 IVAKTSNGT
+1061 IVTKTSNGT

-1086 AVLTIPNAGSG
+1086 AVLTIPNAGSD
-1097 KAGLITDA
+1097 KAGLITNT
-1105 AQTIY
+1105 AQGIY
-1110 GEKTLT
+1110 GEKTLHE
-1116 SNLRFANVTTGTRG
+1116 NLRFAGISTGTRG
-1130 IVGTIADNNYWRVV
+1130 IVGAIADNDYWRVV

-1187 GSGCSRAPEL
+1187 GSGRSRAPEL

-1245 IQIDANYSIARP
+1245 IQIDANYSIAKP
-1257 GRGSNWFGS
+1257 GKSSPWYGS
-1266 HNTAMIRMTTIDGW
+1266 HTNAMIRMTSVNDW
-1280 APLLAQRA
+1280 SPLLAQKA

-1293 VLGHYNNGGE
+1293 ILGHYNNGGD

-1367 VACTYSLS
+1367 VACSYSLS

-1462 LGIDGN
+1462 LGINGN

-1487 GVVQV
+1487 GIVQV

-1512 LRISSENAGNSGN
+1512 LRISSKNVGNSGN
-1525 VALELYRGNNGSWQI
+1525 VALELYRGDNGSWQI

-1584 EERNTTYGLYVV
+1584 EKRNTTYGLYVV

-1601 IKNTLWTGN
+1601 IKNTLWTGH
-1610 VYPDTNNT
+1610 VYPDANNK
-1618 RECGTNNY
+1618 
-1626 FWNKMNTNWLNVNRG
+1626 WNLGSAQYQWHSFHVFRDLNIYGNESTTDESHIKFNASDKTQRAIITFNGDIDNGAQSNTHLKIA
-1641 TSQTDGGITLYGGDV
+1641 TSFGAIKIKPANGYLDLGSGNDLHIQANTKSYNQDIIAAYDSP
-1656 NYGIIFR
+1656 NAYGIDLVIGSGA
-1663 TTKNQGTHGY
+1663 TTIVGAGESAAAMY
-1673 VSGDWATYFTMS
+1673 
-1685 NSAGRGWI
+1685 SAGI
-1693 FKRWGVG
+1693 KNTENLYLSADG
-1700 NVASISTDG
+1700 NVFLYTNCDIIANRRYACFDTGRNFYPDADNSGSIGTFG
-1709 NAYFNGHIRAA
+1709 NRWNTGWFN
-1720 STGGSWLDGQRYN
+1720 TL
-1733 YGGYNLLD
+1733 NLAG
-1741 ATNSESYWPWLRQ
+1741 ATS
-1754 TNTNTKKWFS
+1754 NT
-1764 FGILANSFYL
+1764 IANS
-1774 IGSSTNRTDNGYD
+1774 TPR
-1787 FGWQFDISNGNTT
+1787 
-1800 FNTNGNKNNTS
+1800 
-1811 KTVINGRLIVNPYY
+1811 
-1825 STEQSYSEG
+1825 
-1834 IRVNRANNGWANII
+1834 II
-1848 LGGDNGSSTGTSS
+1848 FQEK
-1861 TTWLIGHRGSN
+1861 
-1872 GTSSGSGGSNGAN
+1872 NGAN
-1885 LTGKINDL
+1885 KIQAVGIVYTDADAYRPTKGLKIMDVDGSDGENVWLEVQGDIWTGGNIRINNNKSL
-1893 TIEVN
+1893 IQN
-1898 SSSGQGLTLPVAQG
+1898 QGD
-1912 ELLTWQQ
+1912 
-1919 RPIMAQ
+1919 
-1925 LPAQGGSATILNNAN
+1925 
-1940 YKTAYLATTSNGNAS
+1940 TSNYTEAVKWYKGGKSQNTYNPQIGQHNTGNDGTGSICILPYATATAPWS
-1955 MGLVSANWYHVMNF
+1955 GSVGLFIAKSRML
-1969 RHLDNNGFN
+1969 LDNYR
-1978 SQFVLPLN
+1978 V
-1986 HNGQAAWRLSSG
+1986 
-1998 TTWEPWNYIFD
+1998 
-2009 DNHAMIPAS
+2009 
-2018 NNVYNIGSASNYW
+2018 
-2031 ATGYINTLYVAGN
+2031 
-2044 AYANGSNRIPTTG
+2044 PTTG
-2057 NTTGTI
+2057 NSGGTV

-2123 SISGNAAS
+2123 SISGNAATANKLNTS
-2131 ATYTTQLLGVNGSN
+2131 AGGNTNPIYFTNGVPVKSTASVGSANQPVYLNNGVITACAGSQSGTEKQQSFKIRGSN
-2145 TPYSAVEGNLIR
+2145 GTAHWYYLGHLISNGDNSEVIIDIYSGNGYNGTGNQNTHISIFVKDGWQSTRAAANSFGISYLVDHSDVNATSIR
-2157 AVWNVK
+2157 VKGLASADNIIDLYVYLPWNYNDGYYSIKGYYNTWAHKGTCSTAEPTSGEVQNCVFGTFRAGQVYGAVWNDYAEYRQTKKYVQPGYCVIETGK
-2163 GDSRWYLKA
+2163 GDLIKSSERLQPGANIVSDTFGFAIGETEQTKTPLAVSGRVLAYPYEDRDSYQA
-2172 GTYNCRVNYADN
+2172 GDPVCSGPN
-2184 AGNAD
+2184 G
-2189 TIDGYHASEV
+2189 TISKMTREEV
-2199 YKAATHTINNYSSVN
+2199 
-2214 DWVQIA
+2214 
-2220 TINIDG
+2220 
-2226 TDLAMG
+2226 
-2232 GFTAILSNREYLDG
+2232 REYPERIIG
-2246 SSFILTVAIRRN
+2246 TV
-2258 SVTSASCQAFYTP
+2258 S
-2271 IGSSSPREI
+2271 EI
-2280 TIRSNDGVNF
+2280 PSYEIWGTGNVKVNNR
-2290 YIYLKSELNSWTT
+2290 IW
-2303 YYNVTKI
+2303 I
-2310 MTENKVIFENTGI
+2310 KV
-2323 SSTNLIT
+2323 
-2330 GDVLKVTATRGGYVN
+2330 K
-2345 RAVNANNTKEVW
+2345 
-2357 NDSSYMSF
+2357 
-2365 HWNGQSGQ
+2365 
-2373 PTWLWGGNND
+2373 
-2383 TNMYVYNP
+2383 
-2391 SNFRVS
+2391 
-2397 YANNAGDADTV
+2397 
-2408 DGYHASDLAKKT
+2408 
-2420 DVSNSYVK
+2420 
-2428 KAGDTMTGELK
+2428 
-2439 NSSNDFT
+2439 
-2446 LSSNSNEQRFKFLN
+2446 
-2460 ASKNKHTV
+2460 
-2468 YFYKG
+2468 
-2473 AGTSSTIVGLWDST
+2473 
-2487 DGQIW
+2487 
-2492 TYNTS
+2492 
-2497 GYFNLDKRV
+2497 
-2506 VIGGY
+2506 
-2511 NNSNYSL
+2511 
-2518 STSSFICDSWIRT
+2518 
-2531 TGSTGWYNET
+2531 
-2541 YGGGWHMSD
+2541 
-2550 STYIRNYNSKH
+2550 
-2561 LYITGRLGVNCELR
+2561 
-2575 LWEAGRQI
+2575 
-2583 TRAGNSVA
+2583 
-2591 WINGRD
+2591 
-2597 GALIRQDSYTGYNPI
+2597 
-2612 FSCKTTNG
+2612 
-2620 SWELGPYDNNILY
+2620 
-2633 FTYGTDSNHK
+2633 
-2643 AGKNSVEHPLRLM
+2643 
-2656 PGKGVLLSGLN
+2656 
-2667 YGTSLPSSGTNGQ
+2667 
-2680 VFFKI
+2680 

>member
-33 EHNNGSIYYDTIVDG
+33 ENNNGSIYYDTIVDG
-48 EHATKEGTVHRVKF
+48 KKATKNGTVHRVKF

-80 KDGETIEINTS
+80 QEGETIEINTS

-124 EGFWLKSIKGDVKAP
+124 GGFWLKSIRGQTKAP
-139 AWFQP
+139 AWFLP
-144 NYGAGIAFGG
+144 DYSAGIAFGG
-154 GSTKGIISVKYNEPS
+154 ADTKGIISVKYSQPGV
-169 IRFAG
+169 RFAG

-208 LDHNLIFKIAST
+208 LDHNVTFKIAST
-220 ADATQGGNGTATD
+220 ADATNGANGTKTD
-233 LSGSAVDLYLPTKI
+233 LSGSAVNLYLPTKI
-247 SGFDLLQATRFQ
+247 SGFDLLQA
-259 GNADTST
+259 S
-266 VAAKLGKGG
+266 
-275 NTSLPMTFYWDG
+275 
-287 SKGTQPTWLWGG
+287 
-299 ENGIDMYVYNPSN
+299 
-312 FRVAHSVNTA
+312 
-322 GLDHDVTFKISK
+322 
-334 VANATT
+334 
-340 GEAGV
+340 
-345 VTKLTGALLEL
+345 
-356 ILPASI
+356 
-362 SGFNLIQ
+362 
-369 STRFQ
+369 RFQ
-374 GNADSATVASRA
+374 GNADSATYATSA
-386 NSLFLNP
+386 GYAKGLFLNP
-393 SNRQENIDYQ
+393 ETRQEDMNFNLADA
-403 INSDKYQS
+403 KYIK
-411 RVTYSL
+411 RVTYSM
-417 ASSITKT
+417 ATSTTKKN
-424 GKPPVGDSHVLTFG
+424 KPPVGDANILSFG
-438 WDGSGWG
+438 WDNSGYGS
-445 AQLAIT
+445 QLAIQIGS
-451 ADAKPHMAIR
+451 AGHLAVR
-461 GATVDEKG
+461 GSGSTNGASSWGE
-469 VSIWDET
+469 

-484 NYTSYI
+484 NYTSYV
-490 NNYYWANVKV
+490 NNYYWANIKV
-500 STASSM
+500 STTSST

-532 TYSGGIAMEDKTYVK
+532 TYSGGIAMEDKIYVK

-555 IPNGSLKIGGNGDI
+555 IPNGSLKIGGDGNI
-569 FFATGY
+569 FFATGG

-585 TNTDFGVETIV
+585 TNTKFGIETIA

-602 NRDPQTSEYT
+602 NQDPQTSEYT

-639 GDIGYKLL
+639 GDVGYKLL

-660 KGAKEIKFI
+660 NGAKEIKFI
-669 GSKQTYSMIR
+669 GSKATYSMIR
-679 FIDNTSDAY
+679 FIDNTSDNY

-710 YVTNGGDERL
+710 YITNGGDERL

-725 GAINIEAGGDTI
+725 GAINVEAGGDTI

-859 GYKSAGYPVYND
+859 GYKSTGYPVYSD

-882 VYNNSSNGVVT
+882 VYNNAANGTVT

-918 SPGFGG
+918 FPGFGG

-931 RANAIFIQI
+931 RANAVFIQI
-940 FRAKIPTGRNVATAS
+940 FRAKIPTGRNVATSS

-990 FSTGGYVYIK
+990 FSTGGHIYIK

-1038 VIYDSGEDGKDN
+1038 VTYDSGEDGKDN

-1061 IVAKTSNGT
+1061 IVTKTSNGT

-1086 AVLTIPNAGSG
+1086 AVLTIPNAGDG
-1097 KAGLITDA
+1097 KAGLITNA
-1105 AQTIY
+1105 AQGIY
-1110 GEKTLT
+1110 GEKTLY
-1116 SNLRFANVTTGTRG
+1116 SDLRFANVSTGTRG
-1130 IVGTIADNNYWRVV
+1130 IIGTIAGNDFWRVV
-1144 GRADKTNEGYLEIAT
+1144 GRASATDLGYLEIAT
-1159 GDDANEPIYMRQYSG
+1159 GDGATEPIYVRQYTG
-1174 VFGTVKRTFTILD
+1174 IFGTLKRTFTVLD
-1187 GSGCSRAPEL
+1187 EAGRSRTPEL
-1197 FEAKKV
+1197 FEAKKI

-1210 QSTAI
+1210 QDAAI
-1215 ADISYQFQVTGTSNF
+1215 ADIGYQFQVTGTSNF
-1230 TDTVNISG
+1230 TDSVNISG
-1238 VTNHHNN
+1238 VTTHHNN
-1245 IQIDANYSIARP
+1245 IQMDANYSISKP
-1257 GRGSNWFGS
+1257 GKSSAWFGS
-1266 HNTAMIRMTTIDGW
+1266 HNNAMIRMTSVNDW
-1280 APLLAQRA
+1280 SPLLAQKT

-1293 VLGHYNNGGE
+1293 ILGHYNHYNE
-1303 FNDQWIFGY
+1303 KDKNDKNSDFRDQWLFGY
-1312 LANSNLEGTSGAKND
+1312 LSDRNLEGTTGASNS
-1327 LSTKYRMRNVGGEKN
+1327 LTTAYRLLNIGGN
-1342 ILFSTYNAQIGS
+1342 NNQRMFVSAIYNAAVGS
-1354 STNPVYIKSNGEA
+1354 GTQPVYVQNNGN
-1367 VACTYSLS
+1367 VAACSYSLS

-1391 ANQIGSSGHYVTSN
+1391 ANQLGSSNHYVTSS

-1424 SLFDNAVTINGNV
+1424 SLFDNAVTINGNL
-1437 HILPDTDVGLNG
+1437 HIIPDTDVGLDA
-1449 AGSLVIGNKAGQN
+1449 AGSLVIGNKSAQN
-1462 LGIDGN
+1462 MGIDGN

-1476 KASALYLNNEG
+1476 KASTLYLNNEG
-1487 GVVQV
+1487 GTVQV
-1492 GQDGITI
+1492 GKDGITI

-1512 LRISSENAGNSGN
+1512 LRISSESAGSNGN

-1549 RTNWVGEKKATYA
+1549 RTNWVGEKKTTYA
-1562 KNTLIIDNTTGSAS
+1562 KNTLIIDNTTGAAS
-1576 IPYLAIGQ
+1576 LPYLAIGQ
-1584 EERNTTYGLYVV
+1584 EARNTTYGLYVV

-1610 VYPDTNNT
+1610 VYPDVNNT

-1626 FWNKMNTNWLNVNRG
+1626 FWNKMSTNWLNVNRG
-1641 TSQTDGGITLYGGDV
+1641 NSQTDGGITLYGGDI

-1663 TTKNQGTHGY
+1663 TTKDQGTHGY

-1693 FKRWGVG
+1693 FKRWGVE

-1720 STGGSWLDGQRYN
+1720 STGCSWLDGQRYN

-1741 ATNSESYWPWLRQ
+1741 ATDSGSYWPWLRQ

-1764 FGILANSFYL
+1764 FGILSNSFYL
-1774 IGSSTNRTDNGYD
+1774 IGSSTNRTADSYD

-1800 FNTNGNKNNTS
+1800 FNTNGNQDNTS

-1834 IRVNRANNGWANII
+1834 IRVNRAKNGWANII

-1861 TTWLIGHRGSN
+1861 TTWLIGHRGAN
-1872 GTSSGSGGSNGAN
+1872 GANSGLGGNNGAN

-1898 SSSGQGLTLPVAQG
+1898 SSSGQGLTLPATQG

-1940 YKTAYLATTSNGNAS
+1940 YKTAYLATTSNGNTS
-1955 MGLVSANWYHVMNF
+1955 MGLISANWYHVMNF

-1986 HNGQAAWRLSSG
+1986 HNGQAAWRLSIG
-1998 TTWEPWNYIFD
+1998 TTWKPWNYIFD
-2009 DNHAMIPAS
+2009 DNHAMVPAS
-2018 NNVYNIGSASNYW
+2018 NNVYNIGSTSNYW

-2044 AYANGSNRIPTTG
+2044 AYANGSKRIPTTG

-2091 TASKLSR
+2091 VASKLST
-2098 NAGSATK
+2098 NAGSSTR

-2117 NDTLGV
+2117 SDTLGV
-2123 SISGNAAS
+2123 NISGNAAK
-2131 ATYTTQLLGVNGSN
+2131 ATYTTQLLGVQNNSSN
-2145 TPYSAVEGNLIR
+2145 TPYSVAEGNLIR

-2172 GTYNCRVNYADN
+2172 GNYNCRVNYADN
-2184 AGNAD
+2184 A
-2189 TIDGYHASEV
+2189 V
-2199 YKAATHTINNYSSVN
+2199 
-2214 DWVQIA
+2214 
-2220 TINIDG
+2220 
-2226 TDLAMG
+2226 
-2232 GFTAILSNREYLDG
+2232 
-2246 SSFILTVAIRRN
+2246 
-2258 SVTSASCQAFYTP
+2258 
-2271 IGSSSPREI
+2271 
-2280 TIRSNDGVNF
+2280 
-2290 YIYLKSELNSWTT
+2290 
-2303 YYNVTKI
+2303 
-2310 MTENKVIFENTGI
+2310 
-2323 SSTNLIT
+2323 
-2330 GDVLKVTATRGGYVN
+2330 
-2345 RAVNANNTKEVW
+2345 
-2357 NDSSYMSF
+2357 
-2365 HWNGQSGQ
+2365 
-2373 PTWLWGGNND
+2373 
-2383 TNMYVYNP
+2383 
-2391 SNFRVS
+2391 
-2397 YANNAGDADTV
+2397 DADTV
-2408 DGYHASDLAKKT
+2408 DGYHAADLFSGGYKT
-2420 DVSNSYVK
+2420 TLDLSSLNNNLYYPVTGASIPANGYHKIKVSVHLNSGTKPSWATHNSGFTTNVELYTTAYGWGTTHGETIILNDSYNFTNCGQVVGFTQNGNNSTPILWLRGGGNYFVECDYNASWTIRTSLYYTYG
-2428 KAGDTMTGELK
+2428 KAGDTYTQTVEPQ
-2439 NSSNDFT
+2439 SSYPG
-2446 LSSNSNEQRFKFLN
+2446 FK
-2460 ASKNKHTV
+2460 S
-2468 YFYKG
+2468 G
-2473 AGTSSTIVGLWDST
+2473 
-2487 DGQIW
+2487 DG
-2492 TYNTS
+2492 
-2497 GYFNLDKRV
+2497 G
-2506 VIGGY
+2506 VI
-2511 NNSNYSL
+2511 N
-2518 STSSFICDSWIRT
+2518 
-2531 TGSTGWYNET
+2531 
-2541 YGGGWHMSD
+2541 
-2550 STYIRNYNSKH
+2550 
-2561 LYITGRLGVNCELR
+2561 GV
-2575 LWEAGRQI
+2575 I
-2583 TRAGNSVA
+2583 RAGQVYGAVWNDYAEYRQTQKYIQPGYCVIETGKGDLIKSSKRLQPGANIVSDTFGFA
-2591 WINGRD
+2591 IGETEQTKTPLAVSGRVLAYPYED
-2597 GALIRQDSYTGYNPI
+2597 RDSYQAGDPVCSGPNGTISKMTREEVREYPDRIIGTVSEIPNYEVWGTGNV
-2612 FSCKTTNG
+2612 KV
-2620 SWELGPYDNNILY
+2620 NNRIWI
-2633 FTYGTDSNHK
+2633 K
-2643 AGKNSVEHPLRLM
+2643 VK
-2656 PGKGVLLSGLN
+2656 
-2667 YGTSLPSSGTNGQ
+2667 
-2680 VFFKI
+2680 

>member
-33 EHNNGSIYYDTIVDG
+33 ENNNGSIYYDTIVDG
-48 EHATKEGTVHRVKF
+48 KQATKNGTVHRVKF

-70 GSVIGTGVIS
+70 GSVTGTGVIS
-80 KDGETIEINTS
+80 QDGETIEINTS

-96 GLAHQDFTVTLSND
+96 GLAHQDFTVKLSND

-169 IRFAG
+169 IKFAG

-189 NDKTYD
+189 NNKTYD

-208 LDHNLIFKIAST
+208 LDHNVTFKIAST
-220 ADATQGGNGTATD
+220 ADATNGANGTKTD
-233 LSGSAVDLYLPTKI
+233 LSGSAVNLYLPTKI
-247 SGFDLLQATRFQ
+247 SGFDLLQA
-259 GNADTST
+259 S
-266 VAAKLGKGG
+266 
-275 NTSLPMTFYWDG
+275 
-287 SKGTQPTWLWGG
+287 
-299 ENGIDMYVYNPSN
+299 
-312 FRVAHSVNTA
+312 
-322 GLDHDVTFKISK
+322 
-334 VANATT
+334 
-340 GEAGV
+340 
-345 VTKLTGALLEL
+345 
-356 ILPASI
+356 
-362 SGFNLIQ
+362 
-369 STRFQ
+369 RFQ
-374 GNADSATVASRA
+374 GNADSATYATSA
-386 NSLFLNP
+386 DYAKGLFLNP
-393 SNRQENIDYQ
+393 ETRQEDMNFNLADA
-403 INSDKYQS
+403 KYIK
-411 RVTYSL
+411 RVTYSM
-417 ASSITKT
+417 ATSTTKKN
-424 GKPPVGDSHVLTFG
+424 KPPIGDANILSFG
-438 WDGSGWG
+438 WDNAGYGS
-445 AQLAIT
+445 QLAI
-451 ADAKPHMAIR
+451 AIQNGNAGHLAVR
-461 GATVDEKG
+461 GSGSTNGASSWGE
-469 VSIWDET
+469 

-575 DDATLKIYGQ
+575 DNATLKIYGQ

-639 GDIGYKLL
+639 GDVGYKLL

-669 GSKQTYSMIR
+669 GSKQTSSMIR

-710 YVTNGGDERL
+710 YVTNGGDEKL

-725 GAINIEAGGDTI
+725 GAINIEAGGGTI

-803 YHYADTDRIAIN
+803 FHYADTDRIAIN

-859 GYKSAGYPVYND
+859 GYKSVGYPVYND
-871 PEFAKGANGIS
+871 PEFAKGTNGIL
-882 VYNNSSNGVVT
+882 VYNNASNGAVT

-955 NSMGDNYKD
+955 NSMGDNRKD
-964 EWLTPTTGTGRW
+964 EWLTPTAGTGRW

-990 FSTGGYVYIK
+990 FSTGGHVYIK

-1015 SYCNVIDI
+1015 SYCNVIDV
-1023 TKGNYDGLRTRYSDF
+1023 TKGNYDGLRSRYSDF
-1038 VIYDSGEDGKDN
+1038 VTYDSGEDGKDN
-1050 KTPINDKYVAK
+1050 KTPINDKYVTK
-1061 IVAKTSNGT
+1061 IVTKTSNGT

-1086 AVLTIPNAGSG
+1086 AVLTIPNAGSD
-1097 KAGLITDA
+1097 KAGLITNT
-1105 AQTIY
+1105 AQGIY
-1110 GEKTLT
+1110 GEKTLHE
-1116 SNLRFANVTTGTRG
+1116 NLRFAGISTGTRG
-1130 IVGTIADNNYWRVV
+1130 IVGTIADNDYWRVV

-1187 GSGCSRAPEL
+1187 GSGRSRAPEL

-1245 IQIDANYSIARP
+1245 IQIDANYSIVRP
-1257 GRGSNWFGS
+1257 GRGSKWFGS
-1266 HNTAMIRMTTIDGW
+1266 HNAAMIRMTTIDGW

-1293 VLGHYNNGGE
+1293 VLGHYNNGGV

-1312 LANSNLEGTSGAKND
+1312 LANSNLEGTSGAKDD

-1342 ILFSTYNAQIGS
+1342 ILFSTYDAQIGS

-1367 VACTYSLS
+1367 VACSYSLS

-1487 GVVQV
+1487 GIVKV

-1512 LRISSENAGNSGN
+1512 LRISSESNGGNGN

-1626 FWNKMNTNWLNVNRG
+1626 FWNKMSTNWLNVNRG
-1641 TSQTDGGITLYGGDV
+1641 ISQTDGGITLYGGDV
-1656 NYGIIFR
+1656 NYGIMFR
-1663 TTKNQGTHGY
+1663 TTENQGTHGY

-1741 ATNSESYWPWLRQ
+1741 ATNSEAYWPWLRQ

-1969 RHLDNNGFN
+1969 RHLDNNGCN

-1998 TTWEPWNYIFD
+1998 TTWKPWNYIFD
-2009 DNHAMIPAS
+2009 DNHAMVPAS
-2018 NNVYNIGSASNYW
+2018 NNAYNIGSTSNYW

-2044 AYANGSNRIPTTG
+2044 AYANGSKRIPTTG
-2057 NTTGTI
+2057 NASGTI

-2091 TASKLSR
+2091 TASKLSK

-2145 TPYSAVEGNLIR
+2145 TPYSAIEDNLIR

-2172 GTYNCRVNYADN
+2172 GSYNCRVNYADN

-2189 TIDGYHASEV
+2189 T
-2199 YKAATHTINNYSSVN
+2199 
-2214 DWVQIA
+2214 
-2220 TINIDG
+2220 
-2226 TDLAMG
+2226 
-2232 GFTAILSNREYLDG
+2232 
-2246 SSFILTVAIRRN
+2246 
-2258 SVTSASCQAFYTP
+2258 
-2271 IGSSSPREI
+2271 
-2280 TIRSNDGVNF
+2280 
-2290 YIYLKSELNSWTT
+2290 
-2303 YYNVTKI
+2303 
-2310 MTENKVIFENTGI
+2310 
-2323 SSTNLIT
+2323 
-2330 GDVLKVTATRGGYVN
+2330 
-2345 RAVNANNTKEVW
+2345 
-2357 NDSSYMSF
+2357 
-2365 HWNGQSGQ
+2365 
-2373 PTWLWGGNND
+2373 
-2383 TNMYVYNP
+2383 
-2391 SNFRVS
+2391 
-2397 YANNAGDADTV
+2397 V
-2408 DGYHASDLAKKT
+2408 DGYHAADLFSGGYKTTLDLSALNNNLYYPVTGASIPANGYHKIKVSVHLNSGTKPSWATHNSGFTTNVELYTTAYGWGTTHGETIVLNDSYNFTNCGQVVGFTQNGNTSTPVLWLRGGGQYFVECDYNASWTIRTSLYYTQGSSSDT
-2420 DVSNSYVK
+2420 YYQTVEPQSSYPGF
-2428 KAGDTMTGELK
+2428 KAGDG
-2439 NSSNDFT
+2439 
-2446 LSSNSNEQRFKFLN
+2446 
-2460 ASKNKHTV
+2460 
-2468 YFYKG
+2468 G
-2473 AGTSSTIVGLWDST
+2473 AING
-2487 DGQIW
+2487 
-2492 TYNTS
+2492 
-2497 GYFNLDKRV
+2497 
-2506 VIGGY
+2506 VI
-2511 NNSNYSL
+2511 
-2518 STSSFICDSWIRT
+2518 
-2531 TGSTGWYNET
+2531 
-2541 YGGGWHMSD
+2541 
-2550 STYIRNYNSKH
+2550 
-2561 LYITGRLGVNCELR
+2561 
-2575 LWEAGRQI
+2575 
-2583 TRAGNSVA
+2583 RAGQVYGAVWNDYAEYRQTKECIQPGYCVIETGKGDLIKSSERLQPGANIVSDTFGFA
-2591 WINGRD
+2591 IGETEQTKTPLAVSGRVLAYPYED
-2597 GALIRQDSYTGYNPI
+2597 RDSYQAGDPVCSGPNGTISKMTREEVREYPDRIIGTVSEIPDYEIWGTGNV
-2612 FSCKTTNG
+2612 KV
-2620 SWELGPYDNNILY
+2620 NNRIWI
-2633 FTYGTDSNHK
+2633 K
-2643 AGKNSVEHPLRLM
+2643 VK
-2656 PGKGVLLSGLN
+2656 
-2667 YGTSLPSSGTNGQ
+2667 
-2680 VFFKI
+2680 

>member
-33 EHNNGSIYYDTIVDG
+33 ENNNGSIYYDTIVDG
-48 EHATKEGTVHRVKF
+48 AQATKKGTVHRVKF

-70 GSVIGTGVIS
+70 GSVTGTGVIS
-80 KDGETIEINTS
+80 KDGESIEINTS

-96 GLAHQDFTVTLSND
+96 GLAHQDFTVTLTDD

-124 EGFWLKSIKGDVKAP
+124 GGFWLKSIRGQVKAP
-139 AWFQP
+139 AWFLP
-144 NYGAGIAFGG
+144 DYSAGIAFGG
-154 GSTKGIISVKYNEPS
+154 SDTKGIISVKYSQPGV
-169 IRFAG
+169 RFAG

-208 LDHNLIFKIAST
+208 LDHNVTFKIAST
-220 ADATQGGNGTATD
+220 ADATNGANGTKTD
-233 LSGSAVDLYLPTKI
+233 LSGSAVNLYLPTKI
-247 SGFDLLQATRFQ
+247 SGFDLLQA
-259 GNADTST
+259 S
-266 VAAKLGKGG
+266 
-275 NTSLPMTFYWDG
+275 
-287 SKGTQPTWLWGG
+287 
-299 ENGIDMYVYNPSN
+299 
-312 FRVAHSVNTA
+312 
-322 GLDHDVTFKISK
+322 
-334 VANATT
+334 
-340 GEAGV
+340 
-345 VTKLTGALLEL
+345 
-356 ILPASI
+356 
-362 SGFNLIQ
+362 
-369 STRFQ
+369 RFQ
-374 GNADSATVASRA
+374 GNADSATYATSA
-386 NSLFLNP
+386 GYAKGLFLNP
-393 SNRQENIDYQ
+393 ETRQEDMNFNLADA
-403 INSDKYQS
+403 KYIK
-411 RVTYSL
+411 RVTYSM
-417 ASSITKT
+417 ATSTTKKN
-424 GKPPVGDSHVLTFG
+424 KPPIGDANILSFG
-438 WDGSGWG
+438 WDNSGYGS
-445 AQLAIT
+445 QLAIQNGN
-451 ADAKPHMAIR
+451 AGHLAVR
-461 GATVDEKG
+461 GSGSTNGASSWGE
-469 VSIWDET
+469 

-500 STASSM
+500 STASST

-523 TGKTGWWND
+523 IGKTGWWND

-569 FFATGY
+569 FFATG
-575 DDATLKIYGQ
+575 DDNATLKIYGQ
-585 TNTDFGVETIV
+585 TNTKYGTETIA

-602 NRDPQTSEYT
+602 NQDPQTSGHT

-633 KNLTTP
+633 VNLTTV
-639 GDIGYKLL
+639 GDPGYKLL

-774 NLYINNI
+774 NLYINNV

-990 FSTGGYVYIK
+990 FSTGGHVYIK

-1015 SYCNVIDI
+1015 SYCNVIDV
-1023 TKGNYDGLRTRYSDF
+1023 TKGNYDGLRSRYSDF
-1038 VIYDSGEDGKDN
+1038 VTYDSGEDGKDN

-1061 IVAKTSNGT
+1061 IVTKTSNGT

-1086 AVLTIPNAGSG
+1086 AVLTIPNAGSD
-1097 KAGLITDA
+1097 KAGLITNA
-1105 AQTIY
+1105 AQGIY
-1110 GEKTLT
+1110 GEKTLHE
-1116 SNLRFANVTTGTRG
+1116 NLRFAGISTGTRG
-1130 IVGTIADNNYWRVV
+1130 IVGTIADNDYWRVV

-1187 GSGCSRAPEL
+1187 GSGRSRAPEL

-1245 IQIDANYSIARP
+1245 IQIDANYSIAKP
-1257 GRGSNWFGS
+1257 GKNSAWFGS
-1266 HNTAMIRMTTIDGW
+1266 HNNAMIRMTSVNDW
-1280 APLLAQRA
+1280 SPLLAQKT

-1293 VLGHYNNGGE
+1293 VLGHYNYTDKNKSDD
-1303 FNDQWIFGY
+1303 FSDQWLFGY
-1312 LANSNLEGTSGAKND
+1312 LADSNLEGTTGASNSLTTTYRLLNIGGND
-1327 LSTKYRMRNVGGEKN
+1327 NQRMFVSAK
-1342 ILFSTYNAQIGS
+1342 YNAAVGS
-1354 STNPVYIKSNGEA
+1354 GTQPVYVQSNGN
-1367 VACTYSLS
+1367 VATCSYSLS

-1437 HILPDTDVGLNG
+1437 HILPDTDVGLNA
-1449 AGSLVIGNKAGQN
+1449 AGSLVIGNKSAQN
-1462 LGIDGN
+1462 LGLDGN

-1512 LRISSENAGNSGN
+1512 LRISSETAGSSGN
-1525 VALELYRGNNGSWQI
+1525 VALELYRGSNGSWQI

-1549 RTNWVGEKKATYA
+1549 RTNWVGDRKTTYA
-1562 KNTLIIDNTTGSAS
+1562 KNTLIIDNTTGAAS
-1576 IPYLAIGQ
+1576 LPYLAIGQ

-1610 VYPDTNNT
+1610 VYPDANNA

-1626 FWNKMNTNWLNVNRG
+1626 FWNKMSTNWLNVNRG
-1641 TSQTDGGITLYGGDV
+1641 SSQTDGGITLYGGDI
-1656 NYGIIFR
+1656 NYGIIYR
-1663 TTKNQGTHGY
+1663 TTKDQGTHGY

-1685 NSAGRGWI
+1685 NSTGKGWI
-1693 FKRWGVG
+1693 FKRWGAG

-1720 STGGSWLDGQRYN
+1720 STGCSWLDGQRYN

-1787 FGWQFDISNGNTT
+1787 FGWSFDISNGNTT
-1800 FNTNGNKNNTS
+1800 FNANGNKDNTS

-1834 IRVNRANNGWANII
+1834 IKVNRAKNGWANII

-1861 TTWLIGHRGSN
+1861 TTWLIGHRGTN
-1872 GTSSGSGGSNGAN
+1872 GENSGSGSANGAN
-1885 LTGKINDL
+1885 LAGKINDL

-1898 SSSGQGLTLPVAQG
+1898 SSSGQGLTLPVVQG

-1925 LPAQGGSATILNNAN
+1925 LPAQGSSTTILNNAN

-1978 SQFVLPLN
+1978 SQFVLPLS
-1986 HNGQAAWRLSSG
+1986 HNGQAAWRLSTG
-1998 TTWEPWNYIFD
+1998 TTWKPWNYIFD

-2018 NNVYNIGSASNYW
+2018 NNAYNIGSTSNYW

-2044 AYANGSNRIPTTG
+2044 AYANGSKRIPTTG
-2057 NTTGTI
+2057 NANGTI

-2091 TASKLSR
+2091 VASSANKLNTS
-2098 NAGSATK
+2098 AGGNTN
-2105 PIYFSGGVPVQC
+2105 PIYFTNGVPVRSTASVGSANQPVYLNNGVITAC
-2117 NDTLGV
+2117 AGSQSGAEKQQTFSIHGSNGTAHWYYLGHLISSGDASEV
-2123 SISGNAAS
+2123 IIDIYSGNGYNGTGNQNTHISIFVKDGWQSTRAAANSFGISYLVDHSDVNATSIKVKGMAS
-2131 ATYTTQLLGVNGSN
+2131 ADN
-2145 TPYSAVEGNLIR
+2145 TIDLYVYLPWDYSDGYYSVKGCYNTWTHKGTRSTAEPTSGEVQNCVFGAFR
-2157 AVWNVK
+2157 AGQVYGAVWNDYAEYRRTKNNVQPGYCVIETGK
-2163 GDSRWYLKA
+2163 GDLIKSSKRLQPGANIVSDTFGFAIGETEQTKTPLAVSGRVLAYPYEDRDSYQA
-2172 GTYNCRVNYADN
+2172 GDPVCSGPN
-2184 AGNAD
+2184 G
-2189 TIDGYHASEV
+2189 TISKMTREEV
-2199 YKAATHTINNYSSVN
+2199 
-2214 DWVQIA
+2214 
-2220 TINIDG
+2220 
-2226 TDLAMG
+2226 
-2232 GFTAILSNREYLDG
+2232 REYPDRIIG
-2246 SSFILTVAIRRN
+2246 TV
-2258 SVTSASCQAFYTP
+2258 S
-2271 IGSSSPREI
+2271 EI
-2280 TIRSNDGVNF
+2280 PN
-2290 YIYLKSELNSWTT
+2290 Y
-2303 YYNVTKI
+2303 
-2310 MTENKVIFENTGI
+2310 
-2323 SSTNLIT
+2323 
-2330 GDVLKVTATRGGYVN
+2330 
-2345 RAVNANNTKEVW
+2345 EVW
-2357 NDSSYMSF
+2357 
-2365 HWNGQSGQ
+2365 G
-2373 PTWLWGGNND
+2373 TGN
-2383 TNMYVYNP
+2383 VK
-2391 SNFRVS
+2391 V
-2397 YANNAGDADTV
+2397 NNRIWI
-2408 DGYHASDLAKKT
+2408 K
-2420 DVSNSYVK
+2420 VK
-2428 KAGDTMTGELK
+2428 
-2439 NSSNDFT
+2439 
-2446 LSSNSNEQRFKFLN
+2446 
-2460 ASKNKHTV
+2460 
-2468 YFYKG
+2468 
-2473 AGTSSTIVGLWDST
+2473 
-2487 DGQIW
+2487 
-2492 TYNTS
+2492 
-2497 GYFNLDKRV
+2497 
-2506 VIGGY
+2506 
-2511 NNSNYSL
+2511 
-2518 STSSFICDSWIRT
+2518 
-2531 TGSTGWYNET
+2531 
-2541 YGGGWHMSD
+2541 
-2550 STYIRNYNSKH
+2550 
-2561 LYITGRLGVNCELR
+2561 
-2575 LWEAGRQI
+2575 
-2583 TRAGNSVA
+2583 
-2591 WINGRD
+2591 
-2597 GALIRQDSYTGYNPI
+2597 
-2612 FSCKTTNG
+2612 
-2620 SWELGPYDNNILY
+2620 
-2633 FTYGTDSNHK
+2633 
-2643 AGKNSVEHPLRLM
+2643 
-2656 PGKGVLLSGLN
+2656 
-2667 YGTSLPSSGTNGQ
+2667 
-2680 VFFKI
+2680 

>member
-33 EHNNGSIYYDTIVDG
+33 ENNNGSIYYDTIVDG
-48 EHATKEGTVHRVKF
+48 AQATKKGIVHRVKF

-70 GSVIGTGVIS
+70 GSVTGTGVIS
-80 KDGETIEINTS
+80 KDGESIEINTS

-96 GLAHQDFTVTLSND
+96 GLAHQDFTVTLTND

-124 EGFWLKSIKGDVKAP
+124 RGFWLKSIRGQTKAP
-139 AWFQP
+139 AWFLP
-144 NYGAGIAFGG
+144 DFSAGIAFGG
-154 GSTKGIISVKYNEPS
+154 SDTKGIISVKYSQPGV
-169 IRFAG
+169 RFAG

-208 LDHNLIFKIAST
+208 LDHNVTFKIAST
-220 ADATQGGNGTATD
+220 ADATNGANGTKTD
-233 LSGSAVDLYLPTKI
+233 LSGSAVNLYLPTKI
-247 SGFDLLQATRFQ
+247 SGFDLLQA
-259 GNADTST
+259 S
-266 VAAKLGKGG
+266 
-275 NTSLPMTFYWDG
+275 
-287 SKGTQPTWLWGG
+287 
-299 ENGIDMYVYNPSN
+299 
-312 FRVAHSVNTA
+312 
-322 GLDHDVTFKISK
+322 
-334 VANATT
+334 
-340 GEAGV
+340 
-345 VTKLTGALLEL
+345 
-356 ILPASI
+356 
-362 SGFNLIQ
+362 
-369 STRFQ
+369 RFQ
-374 GNADSATVASRA
+374 GNADSATYATSA
-386 NSLFLNP
+386 GYAKGLFLNP
-393 SNRQENIDYQ
+393 ETRQEDMNFNLADA
-403 INSDKYQS
+403 KYIKK
-411 RVTYSL
+411 VTYSI
-417 ASSITKT
+417 ATSTTKKN
-424 GKPPVGDSHVLTFG
+424 KPPIGDANILSFG
-438 WDGSGWG
+438 WDNSGYGS
-445 AQLAIT
+445 QLAIQNSG
-451 ADAKPHMAIR
+451 AGHLAVR
-461 GATVDEKG
+461 GSGSTNGASYWGE
-469 VSIWDET
+469 

-500 STASSM
+500 STASST

-547 VAGNKSFL
+547 VAGNKSFF

-585 TNTDFGVETIV
+585 TNTDFGAETIV

-639 GDIGYKLL
+639 GDVGYKLL
-647 VGGNQ
+647 IGGNQ
-652 WIEGNLVF
+652 WIDGNLVF
-660 KGAKEIKFI
+660 NGAKEIKFI
-669 GSKQTYSMIR
+669 GSKATYSMIR
-679 FIDNTSDAY
+679 FIDNTSDNY

-725 GAINIEAGGDTI
+725 DAINIEAGGNTI

-793 TNGSKILQAG
+793 TNGSKILQAR

-852 ELVLTAL
+852 ELILTAL

-871 PEFAKGANGIS
+871 PEFASGSNSIS
-882 VYNNSSNGVVT
+882 VYNNAANGTVT

-908 ILKITHTGSG
+908 VLKITHTGSG
-918 SPGFGG
+918 YPGFGG
-924 FVQYISS
+924 FVQHISS

-1015 SYCNVIDI
+1015 SYCNVIDV

-1061 IVAKTSNGT
+1061 IVTKTSNGT

-1116 SNLRFANVTTGTRG
+1116 SNLCFANVTTGTRG
-1130 IVGTIADNNYWRVV
+1130 IIGTIANNDYWRVV

-1159 GDDANEPIYMRQYSG
+1159 GEDANEPIYMRQYSG

-1187 GSGCSRAPEL
+1187 GSGRSRAPEL

-1245 IQIDANYSIARP
+1245 IQIDANYSVAKP
-1257 GRGSNWFGS
+1257 GKSSPWYGS
-1266 HNTAMIRMTTIDGW
+1266 HTNAMIRMTSVNDW
-1280 APLLAQRA
+1280 SPLLAQKA

-1293 VLGHYNNGGE
+1293 ILGHYNKKDENND
-1303 FNDQWIFGY
+1303 FRDQWLFGY
-1312 LANSNLEGTSGAKND
+1312 LSDSNLEGTTGASNS
-1327 LSTKYRMRNVGGEKN
+1327 LTTTYRLLN
-1342 ILFSTYNAQIGS
+1342 IGNQRMFVSAKYNAAVGS
-1354 STNPVYIKSNGEA
+1354 GTQPVYVQSNGN
-1367 VACTYSLS
+1367 VATCSYSLS

-1383 NRMAYYKT
+1383 NRMAYYKA
-1391 ANQIGSSGHYVTSN
+1391 ANQIGSSGHYVTSS

-1413 SKNYTFYVGGD
+1413 SKDYTLYVGGD

-1449 AGSLVIGNKAGQN
+1449 AGSLVIGNKVGQN

-1476 KASALYLNNEG
+1476 KASSLYLNNEG
-1487 GVVQV
+1487 GIVQV

-1549 RTNWVGEKKATYA
+1549 RTNWVGDRKTTYA
-1562 KNTLIIDNTTGSAS
+1562 KNTLIIDHTTGSAS

-1584 EERNTTYGLYVV
+1584 EKRNTTYGLYVV

-1601 IKNTLWTGN
+1601 IKNTLWTGH
-1610 VYPDTNNT
+1610 VYPDANNKWNLGSAQYQWHSFHVFRDLNIYGNEST
-1618 RECGTNNY
+1618 TDESHIKFNASDKTQRAIITFNGNNNNGAQSDTY
-1626 FWNKMNTNWLNVNRG
+1626 LKIATSFGAIKIKPANGYLDLGSGNDLHIQANTKSFNQDIIAAYD
-1641 TSQTDGGITLYGGDV
+1641 SPSA
-1656 NYGIIFR
+1656 YGIDLVIGSGA
-1663 TTKNQGTHGY
+1663 TTIVGAGESAAAMY
-1673 VSGDWATYFTMS
+1673 
-1685 NSAGRGWI
+1685 SAGI
-1693 FKRWGVG
+1693 KNTENLYLSADG
-1700 NVASISTDG
+1700 NVFLYTNCNTIANRRYACFDTGRNFYPDADNSGSIGTFG
-1709 NAYFNGHIRAA
+1709 NCWN
-1720 STGGSWLDGQRYN
+1720 TGW
-1733 YGGYNLLD
+1733 
-1741 ATNSESYWPWLRQ
+1741 
-1754 TNTNTKKWFS
+1754 
-1764 FGILANSFYL
+1764 
-1774 IGSSTNRTDNGYD
+1774 
-1787 FGWQFDISNGNTT
+1787 
-1800 FNTNGNKNNTS
+1800 FNTLNLAG
-1811 KTVINGRLIVNPYY
+1811 
-1825 STEQSYSEG
+1825 
-1834 IRVNRANNGWANII
+1834 A
-1848 LGGDNGSSTGTSS
+1848 TSS
-1861 TTWLIGHRGSN
+1861 TI
-1872 GTSSGSGGSNGAN
+1872 AN
-1885 LTGKINDL
+1885 STPRI
-1893 TIEVN
+1893 
-1898 SSSGQGLTLPVAQG
+1898 
-1912 ELLTWQQ
+1912 
-1919 RPIMAQ
+1919 
-1925 LPAQGGSATILNNAN
+1925 
-1940 YKTAYLATTSNGNAS
+1940 
-1955 MGLVSANWYHVMNF
+1955 
-1969 RHLDNNGFN
+1969 
-1978 SQFVLPLN
+1978 
-1986 HNGQAAWRLSSG
+1986 
-1998 TTWEPWNYIFD
+1998 IFQEK
-2009 DNHAMIPAS
+2009 
-2018 NNVYNIGSASNYW
+2018 
-2031 ATGYINTLYVAGN
+2031 
-2044 AYANGSNRIPTTG
+2044 NGSNKNQAVGIVYTDIDTYRPTKGLKIMDVDGSDGGNVWLEVQGDIWTGGNIRINNHNSLIQNQDDTSNYTEAVKWYKGGKSQNTYNPQIGQHNTGNGGTGSICILPYATATEPWGGSVGLFIAKSRMLLDNYRVPTTG
-2057 NTTGTI
+2057 NSGGTV
-2063 GSATVPVYSDNGVL
+2063 GSATVPVYSDGGVL

-2105 PIYFSGGVPVQC
+2105 PIYFSGGVPIQC

-2123 SISGNAAS
+2123 SISGNAATATVASS
-2131 ATYTTQLLGVNGSN
+2131 ANKLNTSAGGNTNPIYFTNGVPVKSTASVGSANQPVYLNNGVITACAGSQSGTEKQQSFKIN
-2145 TPYSAVEGNLIR
+2145 GANGTVHWYYLGNLVSNGDNSEVIIDIYTGNGYNGNGDQNTHISIFVKDGWQSTQAAVNSFGISYLVDHSDVYATAIKVKGMASAHNVIDLYVYLPWSYSDGYYSIKGYYSTWTHKGIR
-2157 AVWNVK
+2157 STTEPTSGEVQNCVFGAFRAGQVYGAVWNDYAEYRQTKKYVQPGYCVIETGK
-2163 GDSRWYLKA
+2163 GDLIKSSERLQPGANIVSDTFGFAIGETEQTKTPLAVSGRVLAYPYEDRDSYQA
-2172 GTYNCRVNYADN
+2172 GDPVCSGPN
-2184 AGNAD
+2184 G
-2189 TIDGYHASEV
+2189 TISKMTREEV
-2199 YKAATHTINNYSSVN
+2199 
-2214 DWVQIA
+2214 
-2220 TINIDG
+2220 
-2226 TDLAMG
+2226 
-2232 GFTAILSNREYLDG
+2232 REYPDRIIG
-2246 SSFILTVAIRRN
+2246 TV
-2258 SVTSASCQAFYTP
+2258 S
-2271 IGSSSPREI
+2271 EI
-2280 TIRSNDGVNF
+2280 PD
-2290 YIYLKSELNSWTT
+2290 Y
-2303 YYNVTKI
+2303 
-2310 MTENKVIFENTGI
+2310 
-2323 SSTNLIT
+2323 
-2330 GDVLKVTATRGGYVN
+2330 
-2345 RAVNANNTKEVW
+2345 EVW
-2357 NDSSYMSF
+2357 
-2365 HWNGQSGQ
+2365 G
-2373 PTWLWGGNND
+2373 TGN
-2383 TNMYVYNP
+2383 VK
-2391 SNFRVS
+2391 V
-2397 YANNAGDADTV
+2397 NNRIWI
-2408 DGYHASDLAKKT
+2408 K
-2420 DVSNSYVK
+2420 VK
-2428 KAGDTMTGELK
+2428 
-2439 NSSNDFT
+2439 
-2446 LSSNSNEQRFKFLN
+2446 
-2460 ASKNKHTV
+2460 
-2468 YFYKG
+2468 
-2473 AGTSSTIVGLWDST
+2473 
-2487 DGQIW
+2487 
-2492 TYNTS
+2492 
-2497 GYFNLDKRV
+2497 
-2506 VIGGY
+2506 
-2511 NNSNYSL
+2511 
-2518 STSSFICDSWIRT
+2518 
-2531 TGSTGWYNET
+2531 
-2541 YGGGWHMSD
+2541 
-2550 STYIRNYNSKH
+2550 
-2561 LYITGRLGVNCELR
+2561 
-2575 LWEAGRQI
+2575 
-2583 TRAGNSVA
+2583 
-2591 WINGRD
+2591 
-2597 GALIRQDSYTGYNPI
+2597 
-2612 FSCKTTNG
+2612 
-2620 SWELGPYDNNILY
+2620 
-2633 FTYGTDSNHK
+2633 
-2643 AGKNSVEHPLRLM
+2643 
-2656 PGKGVLLSGLN
+2656 
-2667 YGTSLPSSGTNGQ
+2667 
-2680 VFFKI
+2680 